1 MVKLFQYTNY
11 IDYDELI
18 NKPLIN
24 KVVVEGDKSLADYGI
39 QPAGNYA
46 HLNENGKVPLEEID
60 DSLLGNLQFQGVWD
74 AKNNNP
80 QLPLVPSKKGQYWVV
95 SHGGER
101 FGLSFETGDWIIAT
115 DNSWQKID
123 NSDAVTSVNGKL
135 GNVILTSE
143 DIDHNGITVANAIDS
158 KQDELIAGKN
168 IKIENNVIS
177 AEFNTAIIDY
187 NLTYNKP
194 SINGVELINAKTL
207 EDFDIQRT
215 IKAGENVYLTKSE
228 ADKMTDTINVYE
240 ATTSRMGVV
249 EIATQTE
256 VNTGIDT
263 VKTVTPATLKPV
275 TDNLHTKIDNEIT
288 RAQQA
293 EQTLQNNIDTIGT
306 QIENEIDRAT
316 ATEHTLNEDIV
327 NEEIRAKKAEGELAA
342 DLSLESIRAQ
352 NAEQTIQTNLTTHI
366 SNTENPHSVTK
377 AQVGLSNVDNTSD
390 ADKPISNATQAELNQ
405 KANDADLATVAKTGS
420 YNDLIDKPI
429 IPTKVSELENDSNFL
444 TSIPD
449 EYVTE
454 TELVDKSYVTTETA
468 NTTYATK
475 VELAEKADK
484 TALDGK
490 ADKETTLAGYG
501 ITDAYTKTEA
511 DGKYATKAQGT
522 KADTAVQP
530 DALDDYVTTETA
542 TSTYATKS
550 ELADK
555 ADVTALN
562 LKADKE
568 TTLACYGIT
577 NAYTKTESDGKYAT
591 SAQGA
596 KADTAIQPA
605 TLKAYVTTE
614 TANSTYATKTELAD
628 KADIS
633 ALSNYATIESLDN
646 KQDILTFDN
655 TPTLNSQN
663 VVTSHGISQA
673 LSSKQDS
680 ISGNSG
686 EVLFHNGSSVFSQ
699 SILNE
704 GMIVLNDTD
713 LNKCKNNAP
722 SFQEVFNTWN
732 KFSHLNGVDNAK
744 PTEMTAWTY
753 SADND
758 TIIQPL
764 NTESYCG
771 FISPKSYSSYDITVR
786 LYSDSSDDDVIGLV
800 AAYGVDSDGKEHTLS
815 FLRTPWNNSGT
826 YKWVCKLD
834 HCTYDIGATTYNQKI
849 LVDKTSTITI
859 PSGSSSAWGSTT
871 IGTGT
876 VVNMTRNNNI
886 ITGTCSQFNS
896 STLDN
901 NTKITINLDEL
912 SSTYPILSIFKGSA
926 SWGYSTFSQPNSM
939 YENISVT
946 DPDGYIFDVKN
957 NQVLQYNNTSKSW
970 TAISGITP
978 IESIGAG
985 RFSYNKVT
993 GKLYYCTGTNIF
1005 QVATNADI

>member
-11 IDYDELI
+11 IDYNELI

-80 QLPLVPSKKGQYWVV
+80 QLPLVPSKKGQYWVI
-95 SHGGER
+95 SQGGER
-101 FGLSFETGDWIIAT
+101 FELSFETGDWIIAT

-158 KQDELIAGKN
+158 KQDELTAGKN

-249 EIATQTE
+249 ELATQTE
-256 VNTGIDT
+256 VNTGTDT
-263 VKTVTPATLKPV
+263 VKPVTPATLKPV

-316 ATEHTLNEDIV
+316 AAEQALDTKIENEIDRATAAEHTLNEDIV

-352 NAEQTIQTNLTTHI
+352 NAEQTIQTNLTTHT
-366 SNTENPHSVTK
+366 SNQENPHNVT
-377 AQVGLSNVDNTSD
+377 AEQIGLGNVDNTSD
-390 ADKPISNATQAELNQ
+390 LDKPISNATQAELNK

-420 YNDLIDKPI
+420 YNDLIDQPI

-468 NTTYATK
+468 NSTYATK
-475 VELAEKADK
+475 TELAEKADK
-484 TALDGK
+484 TALNGK
-490 ADKETTLAGYG
+490 ADKSTTLSGYG

-511 DGKYATKAQGT
+511 DGKFATKAQGS

-530 DALDDYVTTETA
+530 VALD
-542 TSTYATKS
+542 
-550 ELADK
+550 
-555 ADVTALN
+555 
-562 LKADKE
+562 
-568 TTLACYGIT
+568 
-577 NAYTKTESDGKYAT
+577 
-591 SAQGA
+591 
-596 KADTAIQPA
+596 
-605 TLKAYVTTE
+605 AYVTTE
-614 TANSTYATKTELAD
+614 TANTTYATKVELGN

-633 ALSNYATIESLDN
+633 SLSNYATIESLDN

-655 TPTLNSQN
+655 TPTLNSPN
-663 VVTSHGISQA
+663 VVTSNGISQA
-673 LSSKQDS
+673 ISSKQDS

-758 TIIQPL
+758 TIVQPL

-786 LYSDSSDDDVIGLV
+786 LYSDSADDDVIGLV

-871 IGTGT
+871 IGIGT

-896 STLDN
+896 SNLDN

-993 GKLYYCTGTNIF
+993 GKLYFCTGTNIF

>member
-11 IDYDELI
+11 IDYNELI

-95 SHGGER
+95 SQGGER

-123 NSDAVTSVNGKL
+123 NSDAVTSVNGKN

-143 DIDHNGITVANAIDS
+143 DIDHNGQTVETAIDS
-158 KQDELIAGKN
+158 KQNKLIAGEN
-168 IKIENNVIS
+168 IVINGDTIS
-177 AEFNTAIIDY
+177 AKLVASTDY
-187 NLTYNKP
+187 NLAYHKP
-194 SINGVELINAKTL
+194 TINDVELIGDITLEMLDIQKTL
-207 EDFDIQRT
+207 
-215 IKAGENVYLTKSE
+215 KAGQNVYFTKSNQKE
-228 ADKMTDTINVYE
+228 MDDTINVHNASE
-240 ATTSRMGVV
+240 SVKGVA
-249 EIATQTE
+249 EIATQEE
-256 VNTGIDT
+256 VNQGTNDT
-263 VKTVTPATLKPV
+263 NFITPKKLKPI
-275 TDNLHTKIDNEIT
+275 TDNITSEIETKFNELNTKIVQET
-288 RAQQA
+288 ERA
-293 EQTLQNNIDTIGT
+293 
-306 QIENEIDRAT
+306 
-316 ATEHTLNEDIV
+316 
-327 NEEIRAKKAEGELAA
+327 
-342 DLSLESIRAQ
+342 ES
-352 NAEQTIQTNLTTHI
+352 AEQTISSNLTQEIERATQKENEINLALITHT
-366 SNTENPHSVTK
+366 SNQENPHNVT
-377 AQVGLSNVDNTSD
+377 AEQIGLGNVDNTSD
-390 ADKPISNATQAELNQ
+390 LDKPISNATQAELNK

-420 YNDLIDKPI
+420 YNDLIDQPI

-468 NTTYATK
+468 NSTYATK
-475 VELAEKADK
+475 SELADKADI
-484 TALDGK
+484 TALNLK

-501 ITDAYTKTEA
+501 ITDAYTKTE
-511 DGKYATKAQGT
+511 T
-522 KADTAVQP
+522 
-530 DALDDYVTTETA
+530 
-542 TSTYATKS
+542 
-550 ELADK
+550 
-555 ADVTALN
+555 
-562 LKADKE
+562 
-568 TTLACYGIT
+568 
-577 NAYTKTESDGKYAT
+577 DGKYAT

-596 KADTAIQPA
+596 KADTAVQPS
-605 TLKAYVTTE
+605 TLSAYVTTE
-614 TANSTYATKTELAD
+614 TANSTYATKVELGN

-633 ALSNYATIESLDN
+633 SLSNYATIESLDN

-663 VVTSHGISQA
+663 VVTSNGISQA
-673 LSSKQDS
+673 ISSKQDS

-758 TIIQPL
+758 TIVQPL

-786 LYSDSSDDDVIGLV
+786 LYSDSADDDVIGLV

-896 STLDN
+896 SNLDN

-993 GKLYYCTGTNIF
+993 GKLYFCTGTTIF